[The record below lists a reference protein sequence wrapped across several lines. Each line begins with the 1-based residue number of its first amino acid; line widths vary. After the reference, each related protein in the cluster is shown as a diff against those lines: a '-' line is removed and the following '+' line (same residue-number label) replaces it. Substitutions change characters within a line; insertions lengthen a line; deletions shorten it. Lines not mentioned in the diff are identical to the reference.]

1 MSFTDALVQQPM
13 WVGLWLNWLV
23 IGAFL
28 LPLVLLVWRQSRL
41 TGIVALLGSVIS
53 GVLINLMF
61 LQLGHVKLLGLPHI
75 IVWVPLLIYLN
86 GQQKRTD
93 MPIWPRRIIYVI
105 MFTLVISL
113 AFDTIATMQYL
124 LGDRT
129 PIAIAS

>member
-1 MSFTDALVQQPM
+1 MSFADALVQQPM

-23 IGAFL
+23 VGAFL
-28 LPLVLLVWRQSRL
+28 LPLVLLVWRQSRVV
-41 TGIVALLGSVIS
+41 GVIALLGSVIS
-53 GVLINLMF
+53 GVLINVMF

-86 GQQKRTD
+86 GQQKRPD
-93 MPIWPRRIIYVI
+93 MPVWPRRIIFVI
-105 MFTLVISL
+105 MATLLISL

-129 PIAIAS
+129 PIAVSS

>member
-1 MSFTDALVQQPM
+1 MSFTEALVQQPM

-86 GQQKRTD
+86 GQQKRDD

-129 PIAIAS
+129 PVAISS

>member
-1 MSFTDALVQQPM
+1 MNFADALVQQPM

-23 IGAFL
+23 VGAFL
-28 LPLVLLVWRQSRL
+28 LPLVLLAWRQSRVV
-41 TGIVALLGSVIS
+41 GIIAVLASVIS

-86 GQQKRTD
+86 AQQKLPE
-93 MPIWPRRIIYVI
+93 MPVWPRRIIHVI
-105 MFTLVISL
+105 MFTLVVSL

-129 PIAIAS
+129 PVTIAS

>member
-86 GQQKRTD
+86 GQQKRDD

-129 PIAIAS
+129 PVAVAS

>member
-86 GQQKRTD
+86 GQQKRDD

-129 PIAIAS
+129 PVAISS

>member
-1 MSFTDALVQQPM
+1 MSFTEALVQQPM

-28 LPLVLLVWRQSRL
+28 LPLVLLVWHQSRL

-75 IVWVPLLIYLN
+75 IVWVPLLFYLN
-86 GQQKRTD
+86 GQQKRPN
-93 MPIWPRRIIYVI
+93 MPVWPRRIIHVI